1 MFETGM
7 SALVLKIC
15 SEYAKA
21 LGLNFPPCV
30 QQEIN
35 AIAQYVDL
43 HTVKD
48 LTVEQDGSV
57 VTITCYTEGE
67 QEKVFTVTLPEV
79 NVDTLSALIKGSSSV
94 VVDKSEDG
102 THLVVRLDKSQE
114 FEVVDIGGVPEIS
127 KDQYELL
134 IANPNSVL
142 VFQRQTYYNGG
153 VYQGDTN
160 LLWYVCFSRYQYINM
175 QELFINK
182 TTRAITTK
190 STPLVDEYHVVITPD
205 SATQGTLSQSE
216 LDKLMSN
223 EYSYIVLNNEL
234 YRLAD
239 KGHTEGV
246 WTYVHTGWD
255 GTAIQ
260 DKSINITIST
270 RAWKQVVGTSG
281 GKRLYRHD
289 ITFTPNAVNQDLAN
303 FDEIHAS
310 IYSSDNTRINSFE
323 KYLSMVGYSVVYLGL
338 VSSTYD
344 GACAFGYMMNDTI
357 YWIYKYETVS
367 VTIISISSDFL
378 QDISDN
384 VTEV

>member
-7 SALVLKIC
+7 SSLVLKIC

-48 LTVEQDGSV
+48 LKVEQNGSV
-57 VTITCYTEGE
+57 VTITCFTEGE
-67 QEKVFTVTLPEV
+67 QEKVFTIALPASEV
-79 NVDTLSALIKGSSSV
+79 NVDVLFNLIKGSSSV

-102 THLVVRLDKSQE
+102 SHLVVRLDKSQE

-127 KDQYELL
+127 NEQLELL

-142 VFQRQTYYNGG
+142 VFQGQTYYNGG
-153 VYQGDTN
+153 VNQRDTN
-160 LLWYVCFSRYQYINM
+160 LLWYVCFSHYQYVNM
-175 QELFINK
+175 QELFIDK

-190 STPLVDEYHVVITPD
+190 STSLVDEYHVYITPD

-216 LDKLMSN
+216 LDKLMNN
-223 EYSYIVLNNEL
+223 EYSYIVLNNEI

-239 KGHTEGV
+239 KGHTKGV

-255 GTAIQ
+255 GTAMK
-260 DKSINITIST
+260 DKSINITIYT
-270 RAWKQVVGTSG
+270 RAWKQVVAESG
-281 GKRLYRHD
+281 GGKLYLHYIYFNNVTNFPTLVFYSTSSNRVTDKWIYDNLANKYNLTIFPTITSITAYGGVGIIRKIMQTSSSPSWGANTDLSSLTPTTLSVSEATKYD
-289 ITFTPNAVNQDLAN
+289 IT
-303 FDEIHAS
+303 
-310 IYSSDNTRINSFE
+310 
-323 KYLSMVGYSVVYLGL
+323 
-338 VSSTYD
+338 
-344 GACAFGYMMNDTI
+344 
-357 YWIYKYETVS
+357 
-367 VTIISISSDFL
+367 
-378 QDISDN
+378 
-384 VTEV
+384 EV

>member
-48 LTVEQDGSV
+48 LKVEQDGSV
-57 VTITCYTEGE
+57 VTITCFTEGE
-67 QEKVFTVTLPEV
+67 QEKVFTVTVPEV
-79 NVDTLSALIKGSSSV
+79 NVDVLFNLIKGSSSV

-114 FEVVDIGGVPEIS
+114 FEVVNIGSVPEIS
-127 KDQYELL
+127 KEQYELL
-134 IANPNSVL
+134 IGNPNSVL
-142 VFQRQTYYNGG
+142 VFQGQTYYNGG

-160 LLWYVCFSRYQYINM
+160 LLWYVCFSHYQYINM
-175 QELFINK
+175 DELFIDK
-182 TTRAITTK
+182 TTRVITTK
-190 STPLVDEYHVVITPD
+190 STSLVEPYHVYITPD

-216 LDKLMSN
+216 LDKLMNN
-223 EYSYIVLNNEL
+223 EYSYILLNNEL

-246 WTYVHTGWD
+246 WTYVHTGCD
-255 GTAIQ
+255 GNAIQ

-281 GKRLYRHD
+281 GKLYLHYIYFNNVTNFPTLVFYSTSSNRVTDKWIYDNLADKYNLTIFPTITSITAYGSIGLIRKITKTSSSPSWGANTDLSSPAPTTLSVSEATKYD
-289 ITFTPNAVNQDLAN
+289 IT
-303 FDEIHAS
+303 
-310 IYSSDNTRINSFE
+310 
-323 KYLSMVGYSVVYLGL
+323 
-338 VSSTYD
+338 
-344 GACAFGYMMNDTI
+344 
-357 YWIYKYETVS
+357 
-367 VTIISISSDFL
+367 
-378 QDISDN
+378 
-384 VTEV
+384 EV

>member
-48 LTVEQDGSV
+48 LKVEQNGSV

-67 QEKVFTVTLPEV
+67 QEKVFTVTLHEV
-79 NVDTLSALIKGSSSV
+79 NVDVLFNLIKGSSSV

-127 KDQYELL
+127 NDQYELL

-142 VFQRQTYYNGG
+142 VFQGQTYYNGG

-160 LLWYVCFSRYQYINM
+160 LLWYVCFSHYQYVNM
-175 QELFINK
+175 QELFIDK

-190 STPLVDEYHVVITPD
+190 STSLVEAYRVYITPD
-205 SATQGTLSQSE
+205 NATQGILSQSE

-223 EYSYIVLNNEL
+223 EYSYILLNNEL

-239 KGHTEGV
+239 KGHTEGI

-260 DKSINITIST
+260 NKSINITIST

-281 GKRLYRHD
+281 GGKVYLHKVFMAADNGSIYFNLYTSEQD
-289 ITFTPNAVNQDLAN
+289 PYTDVNSVFNILGDSPYQFIYYEGQEGTGIGIIMNITNTHSFNIVLYKMSPTATTTSYINLTTPN
-303 FDEIHAS
+303 S
-310 IYSSDNTRINSFE
+310 ITDY
-323 KYLSMVGYSVVYLGL
+323 
-338 VSSTYD
+338 
-344 GACAFGYMMNDTI
+344 
-357 YWIYKYETVS
+357 
-367 VTIISISSDFL
+367 
-378 QDISDN
+378 
-384 VTEV
+384 VTEL